1 MTIRH
6 LKVFICVCK
15 HSNMTKAAEELFIA
29 QPAVSNT
36 IAEIEKNYNVKLFE
50 RINKR
55 LFLTDEGKS
64 LLIKAQ
70 EVVAA
75 FDEFEELAL
84 NSSKKPTLKIGSS
97 LTIGKQ
103 KLPWLLRTLKEAFE
117 NIDFQVSINQTS
129 VIESKILNGTLDFA
143 FIQGKPSDPNIN
155 SKLVDCNTL
164 IAVCGKKY
172 NMPDTVTLKELCKYE
187 LLLREDESVSREF
200 LDHIFA
206 LENLVVTPVMESISN
221 QALISA
227 AAQNLGVT
235 IMPEALLTRQLTNG
249 GLRKIT
255 VSDYE
260 FTRNSYL
267 IHHKDKSFGSI
278 KKEIFDFC
286 YKNYKHKQ
294 N

>member
-1 MTIRH
+1 M
-6 LKVFICVCK
+6 
-15 HSNMTKAAEELFIA
+15 
-29 QPAVSNT
+29 
-36 IAEIEKNYNVKLFE
+36 
-50 RINKR
+50 
-55 LFLTDEGKS
+55 TDEGKS

-70 EVVAA
+70 EVISA
-75 FDEFEELAL
+75 FNEFEEQAL
-84 NSSKKPTLKIGSS
+84 NSSKKPLLKIGSS

-103 KLPWLLRTLKEAFE
+103 KLPWLLKKLKENFAD
-117 NIDFQVSINQTS
+117 IDFQVSINQTS
-129 VIESKILNGTLDFA
+129 IIENKILNGALDFA
-143 FIQGKPSDPNIN
+143 FIQGKTSAPNIK
-155 SKLVDCNTL
+155 SRLVDCNTL

-172 NMPDTVTLKELCKYE
+172 DMPDTVTLNELCRYD

-227 AAQNLGVT
+227 AVHNLGVT
-235 IMPEALLTRQLTNG
+235 IMPEALLTQHLGNG

-267 IHHKDKSFGSI
+267 IHHKDKTFGSV
-278 KKEIFDFC
+278 KKRNFRFLL
-286 YKNYKHKQ
+286 
-294 N
+294 